1 MSATYNTTDTR
12 FILFRIADAIEN
24 GVIVLG
30 KFASVGPYRVA
41 TGDDSEF
48 RIVFYNGTTH
58 DVATTGSIDAASHFI
73 AIEGEGNATRALNKA
88 LADINEIAA
97 RVAAE
102 VPA

>member
-30 KFASVGPYRVA
+30 KFASVGPYRTA
-41 TGDDSEF
+41 TGGAEF

-88 LADINEIAA
+88 LADISEIAA
-97 RVAAE
+97 KVAA
-102 VPA
+102 